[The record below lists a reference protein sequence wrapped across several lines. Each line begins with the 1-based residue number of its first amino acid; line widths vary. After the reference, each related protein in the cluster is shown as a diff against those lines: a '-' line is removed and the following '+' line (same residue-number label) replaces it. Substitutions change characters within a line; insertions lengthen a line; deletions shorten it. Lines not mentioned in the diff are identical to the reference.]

1 MKQKV
6 IAIDGPAGA
15 GKSTVAKRTAERLG
29 FVYIDTGAMYRAVTC
44 RVLAEAIA
52 LSDHSAITA
61 LAGRISVRF
70 CRDESN
76 LRVLAD
82 GQDVTEA
89 IRTPEVSRHTSD
101 VACVPEIRETLVREQ
116 RHIAGTH
123 SVIMDGRDI
132 GSVVLPDAEYKFYLD
147 ASVEERARRRLKD
160 LSAAGT
166 ARSLD
171 EVKADIEQR
180 DYNDSHREAGPLICS
195 EDAVVIDTTG
205 KDIPA
210 VCDEIIKR
218 INGD

>member
-1 MKQKV
+1 MQ

-15 GKSTVAKRTAERLG
+15 GKSTIAKIIAEKMGIIYL
-29 FVYIDTGAMYRAVTC
+29 DTGAMYRAITYGVLKKGEGFGDTQAMIAFTNASEI
-44 RVLAEAIA
+44 RVE
-52 LSDHSAITA
+52 
-61 LAGRISVRF
+61 GVRVF
-70 CRDESN
+70 LNDE
-76 LRVLAD
+76 
-82 GQDVTEA
+82 DVTEA